1 MTVEHYTG
9 KNKRKENQMKQ
20 NLNVRINGTNFRPG
34 NELGIGFELESADRK
49 VFLSGSIATDVQKG
63 QQAFFNQTAHLLV
76 LDELAKVLTEDNEKG
91 SIAVT
96 EVKSE
101 LEKQIKEKDER
112 ITALEKQVTELLLM
126 FTNEEAE
133 TETSAATET
142 NTPDTTNTDE
152 THA

>member
-1 MTVEHYTG
+1 
-9 KNKRKENQMKQ
+9 MKQ

-34 NELGIGFELESADRK
+34 NELGIGFELESGDRK

-63 QQAFFNQTAHLLV
+63 QEAFFNQTAHLLV
-76 LDELAKVLTEDNEKG
+76 LDELAKLLTDTETKG

-112 ITALEKQVTELLLM
+112 ITALENQVTELLLM

>member
-1 MTVEHYTG
+1 MEL
-9 KNKRKENQMKQ
+9 KRKENQMKQ
-20 NLNVRINGTNFRPG
+20 NLNVRINGTNFRSG
-34 NELGIGFELESADRK
+34 NELGIGFELESGDRK

-63 QQAFFNQTAHLLV
+63 QEAFFNQTAHLLV
-76 LDELAKVLTEDNEKG
+76 LDELAKVLTEDSGEKG

-133 TETSAATET
+133 ETETPTASGTTET
-142 NTPDTTNTDE
+142 KENTDE

>member
-1 MTVEHYTG
+1 
-9 KNKRKENQMKQ
+9 MKQ

-34 NELGIGFELESADRK
+34 NKLGIGFELESGNRE
-49 VFLSGSIATDVQKG
+49 VFLSGSIATDVKKG
-63 QQAFFNQTAHLLV
+63 QEAFFNQTAHLLV
-76 LDELAKVLTEDNEKG
+76 LEELAKVLTEDNGEKG

-112 ITALEKQVTELLLM
+112 ITALENQVTELLLM

-133 TETSAATET
+133 ETTETKE
-142 NTPDTTNTDE
+142 NTDE
-152 THA
+152 THAQKGAYL

>member
-1 MTVEHYTG
+1 
-9 KNKRKENQMKQ
+9 MKQ

-34 NELGIGFELESADRK
+34 NKLGIGFELESGNRE
-49 VFLSGSIATDVQKG
+49 VFLSGSICTDIEKG
-63 QQAFFNQTAHLLV
+63 QEAFFNQTAHLLV
-76 LDELAKVLTEDNEKG
+76 LEELAKVLTEEDGEKG

-133 TETSAATET
+133 KTETPTASET
-142 NTPDTTNTDE
+142 TE

>member
-1 MTVEHYTG
+1 
-9 KNKRKENQMKQ
+9 MKQ

-34 NELGIGFELESADRK
+34 NELGIGFELESGDRK

-63 QQAFFNQTAHLLV
+63 QEAFFNQTAHLLV
-76 LDELAKVLTEDNEKG
+76 LDELAKLLTDTETKG

-101 LEKQIKEKDER
+101 LEKKLQEKDER

-126 FTNEEAE
+126 FTNEEVE
-133 TETSAATET
+133 TETTAASG
-142 NTPDTTNTDE
+142 TTE

>member
-1 MTVEHYTG
+1 
-9 KNKRKENQMKQ
+9 MKQ
-20 NLNVRINGTNFRPG
+20 NLNVRINGTNFRPNG
-34 NELGIGFELESADRK
+34 ELGIGFELESGDRK

-76 LDELAKVLTEDNEKG
+76 LEELAKVLTEDNGEKG
-91 SIAVT
+91 SVAVT

-126 FTNEEAE
+126 FTNEEETAE
-133 TETSAATET
+133 ETPAASGRTETKE
-142 NTPDTTNTDE
+142 NTDE

>member
-1 MTVEHYTG
+1 
-9 KNKRKENQMKQ
+9 MKQ

-34 NELGIGFELESADRK
+34 NELGIGFELESGDRK

-63 QQAFFNQTAHLLV
+63 QEAFFNQTAHLLV
-76 LDELAKVLTEDNEKG
+76 LEELAKVLTEEDEGKG

-133 TETSAATET
+133 ETETPTESGTTET
-142 NTPDTTNTDE
+142 KENTDE
-152 THA
+152 THAQKGANL

>member
-1 MTVEHYTG
+1 MEL
-9 KNKRKENQMKQ
+9 RKENQMKQ
-20 NLNVRINGTNFRPG
+20 NLNVRINGTNFRPNG
-34 NELGIGFELESADRK
+34 DLGIGFELESGNRK
-49 VFLSGSIATDVQKG
+49 VYISGSVATDAKKG
-63 QQAFFNQTAHLLV
+63 QKAFFNQTAHLLV
-76 LDELAKVLTEDNEKG
+76 LEELAKVLTEDSGEKG

-133 TETSAATET
+133 TT
-142 NTPDTTNTDE
+142 E

>member
-1 MTVEHYTG
+1 
-9 KNKRKENQMKQ
+9 MKQ
-20 NLNVRINGTNFRPG
+20 NLDIRINGTNFRPNG
-34 NELGIGFELESADRK
+34 DLGIGFELESGDRK
-49 VFLSGSIATDVQKG
+49 VYLSGSVATDAKKG

-76 LDELAKVLTEDNEKG
+76 LDELAKLLTDTETKG

-101 LEKQIKEKDER
+101 LEKQLQEKDER

-126 FTNEEAE
+126 FTNEEEE

>member
-1 MTVEHYTG
+1 
-9 KNKRKENQMKQ
+9 MKQ

-34 NELGIGFELESADRK
+34 NELGIGFELESGDRK

-63 QQAFFNQTAHLLV
+63 QEAFFNQTAHLLV
-76 LDELAKVLTEDNEKG
+76 LEELAKVLTEEDEGKG

-101 LEKQIKEKDER
+101 LEAQIKEKDER

-126 FTNEEAE
+126 FTNEEEKAE
-133 TETSAATET
+133 EPQA
-142 NTPDTTNTDE
+142 
-152 THA
+152 

>member
-1 MTVEHYTG
+1 
-9 KNKRKENQMKQ
+9 MKQ
-20 NLNVRINGTNFRPG
+20 NLNITINGTNFRPNG
-34 NELGIGFELESADRK
+34 ELGIGFELESGDRK
-49 VFLSGSIATDVQKG
+49 VYISGSVATDAKKG
-63 QQAFFNQTAHLLV
+63 QEAFFSQTAHLLV
-76 LDELAKVLTEDNEKG
+76 LEELAKMLTEDDGEKG

-133 TETSAATET
+133 ETSEETETT
-142 NTPDTTNTDE
+142 DKTTTQ
-152 THA
+152 A

>member
-1 MTVEHYTG
+1 
-9 KNKRKENQMKQ
+9 MKQ
-20 NLNVRINGTNFRPG
+20 NLNITINGTNFRPG
-34 NELGIGFELESADRK
+34 NKLGIGFELESGNRE
-49 VFLSGSIATDVQKG
+49 VYLSGSICTDIEKG

-76 LDELAKVLTEDNEKG
+76 LDELAKVLTEDNGEKG

-133 TETSAATET
+133 KTETPTASET
-142 NTPDTTNTDE
+142 TE

>member
-1 MTVEHYTG
+1 
-9 KNKRKENQMKQ
+9 MKQ
-20 NLNVRINGTNFRPG
+20 NLDIRINGTNFRPNG
-34 NELGIGFELESADRK
+34 DLGIGFELESGDRK
-49 VFLSGSIATDVQKG
+49 IYLSGSIATDVQKG
-63 QQAFFNQTAHLLV
+63 QEAFFNQTAHLLV
-76 LDELAKVLTEDNEKG
+76 LEELAKVLTEEDEGKG

-133 TETSAATET
+133 TETPTASGTTET
-142 NTPDTTNTDE
+142 KENTDE

>member
-1 MTVEHYTG
+1 
-9 KNKRKENQMKQ
+9 MKQ
-20 NLNVRINGTNFRPG
+20 NLNVRINGTNFRPNG
-34 NELGIGFELESADRK
+34 DLGIGFELESGDRK
-49 VFLSGSIATDVQKG
+49 VYLSGSVATDAQKG

-133 TETSAATET
+133 ETETPTASETTET
-142 NTPDTTNTDE
+142 KENTDE

>member
-1 MTVEHYTG
+1 MEL
-9 KNKRKENQMKQ
+9 RKENQMKQ
-20 NLNVRINGTNFRPG
+20 NLNVRINGTNFRPNG
-34 NELGIGFELESADRK
+34 DLGIGFELESGDRK
-49 VFLSGSIATDVQKG
+49 VYISGSVATDAKKG
-63 QQAFFNQTAHLLV
+63 QEAFFNQTAHLLV
-76 LDELAKVLTEDNEKG
+76 LEELAKVLTEDSGEKG

-112 ITALEKQVTELLLM
+112 ITALENQVTELLLM

-133 TETSAATET
+133 KTETPTASET
-142 NTPDTTNTDE
+142 TE

>member
-1 MTVEHYTG
+1 
-9 KNKRKENQMKQ
+9 MKQ

-34 NELGIGFELESADRK
+34 NELGIGFELESGDRK

-63 QQAFFNQTAHLLV
+63 QEAFFNQTAHLLV
-76 LDELAKVLTEDNEKG
+76 LDELAKLLTDTETKG

-133 TETSAATET
+133 ETETPTASGTTET
-142 NTPDTTNTDE
+142 KENTDE

>member
-1 MTVEHYTG
+1 MEL
-9 KNKRKENQMKQ
+9 RKENQMKQ

-34 NELGIGFELESADRK
+34 NKLGIGFELESGNRE
-49 VFLSGSIATDVQKG
+49 VFLSGSICTDIEKG
-63 QQAFFNQTAHLLV
+63 QEAFFNQTAHLLV
-76 LDELAKVLTEDNEKG
+76 LEELAKVLTEEDGEKG

-133 TETSAATET
+133 KTETPTASET
-142 NTPDTTNTDE
+142 TE

>member
-1 MTVEHYTG
+1 MEL
-9 KNKRKENQMKQ
+9 KRKENQMKQ

-34 NELGIGFELESADRK
+34 NELGIGFELESGDRK

-63 QQAFFNQTAHLLV
+63 QEAFFNQTAHLLV
-76 LDELAKVLTEDNEKG
+76 LEELAKVLTEEDEGKG

-96 EVKSE
+96 EVKNE
-101 LEKQIKEKDER
+101 LEAKIKEKDER

-126 FTNEEAE
+126 FTNE
-133 TETSAATET
+133 TETSAATG
-142 NTPDTTNTDE
+142 TTE

>member
-1 MTVEHYTG
+1 MEL
-9 KNKRKENQMKQ
+9 REENQMKQ
-20 NLNVRINGTNFRPG
+20 NLNVRINGTNFRPNG
-34 NELGIGFELESADRK
+34 DLGIGFELESGNRK
-49 VFLSGSIATDVQKG
+49 VYISGSVATDAKKG
-63 QQAFFNQTAHLLV
+63 QEAFFNQTAHLLV
-76 LDELAKVLTEDNEKG
+76 LEELAKVLTEDSGEKG

-133 TETSAATET
+133 TT
-142 NTPDTTNTDE
+142 E

>member
-1 MTVEHYTG
+1 MEL
-9 KNKRKENQMKQ
+9 NRKEKQMKQ

-34 NELGIGFELESADRK
+34 NELGIGFELESGDRK

-133 TETSAATET
+133 ETETPTASGTTET
-142 NTPDTTNTDE
+142 KENE

>member
-1 MTVEHYTG
+1 M
-9 KNKRKENQMKQ
+9 NQ
-20 NLNVRINGTNFRPG
+20 NLNIKINGTNFRPNG
-34 NELGIGFELESADRK
+34 KLGIGFELETENRE
-49 VFLSGSIATDVQKG
+49 VYLSGSIATDVQKG

-76 LDELAKVLTEDNEKG
+76 LDELAKVLTEDNGEKG

-126 FTNEEAE
+126 FTNEQAEA
-133 TETSAATET
+133 ETSAATET
-142 NTPDTTNTDE
+142 KETTTNTDE